1 MNLDSAYAA
10 HQLFVAAH
18 GQQHTLEVYL
28 DYTCPFS
35 AKLWRTLTSEVIP
48 HIAEASLGVS
58 IVFRHQVQPWHP
70 TSTLLHE
77 ASLAVEKLNPLGF
90 VPFSQ
95 ALFEHQREYFDEA
108 NVEKTRT
115 ETYRQLADLAASINA
130 IDDRQTMLQLLD
142 IQPSAEARNAGNAVT
157 NDLKYHI
164 RLARAKAVHV
174 SPTVAFDGVADDSG
188 CYAIAIAIFS
198 MGIIRDALYNQALND
213 QPTLSLLDNAL
224 VRLVAG
230 LLFIS
235 GMIFVATSTY
245 ALGITGT
252 FLGDYFGIL
261 MSERVTGFP
270 FNVLENP
277 MYVGSTMSFLG
288 TALWH
293 AKPAGLLITAYVWL
307 VYWVA
312 LQLEGPFTAMIY
324 ANASKAKTEKQQS
337 ATVINKKKKKL

>member
-174 SPTVAFDGVADDSG
+174 SPTVAFDGVADDSV
-188 CYAIAIAIFS
+188 S
-198 MGIIRDALYNQALND
+198 SSWTLD
-213 QPTLSLLDNAL
+213 QWKT
-224 VRLVAG
+224 
-230 LLFIS
+230 
-235 GMIFVATSTY
+235 
-245 ALGITGT
+245 
-252 FLGDYFGIL
+252 
-261 MSERVTGFP
+261 
-270 FNVLENP
+270 
-277 MYVGSTMSFLG
+277 
-288 TALWH
+288 
-293 AKPAGLLITAYVWL
+293 WL
-307 VYWVA
+307 A
-312 LQLEGPFTAMIY
+312 Q
-324 ANASKAKTEKQQS
+324 
-337 ATVINKKKKKL
+337 KK

>member
-10 HQLFVAAH
+10 HQLFVAAY

-174 SPTVAFDGVADDSG
+174 SPTVAFDGVADDSV
-188 CYAIAIAIFS
+188 S
-198 MGIIRDALYNQALND
+198 SSWTLD
-213 QPTLSLLDNAL
+213 Q
-224 VRLVAG
+224 
-230 LLFIS
+230 
-235 GMIFVATSTY
+235 
-245 ALGITGT
+245 
-252 FLGDYFGIL
+252 
-261 MSERVTGFP
+261 
-270 FNVLENP
+270 
-277 MYVGSTMSFLG
+277 
-288 TALWH
+288 W
-293 AKPAGLLITAYVWL
+293 
-307 VYWVA
+307 
-312 LQLEGPFTAMIY
+312 
-324 ANASKAKTEKQQS
+324 KT
-337 ATVINKKKKKL
+337 